1 MSAAKRGRGRP
12 KLHTEPVE
20 RSQVSLPVSV
30 SKRLRKLGGDSLSVG
45 IAKASYRI
53 PDPPKDPK
61 ARYVVV
67 TDKDEISAIKR
78 AGWLDP
84 VGGVINGQWFAEARS
99 LKTYRE
105 SLTTSERP

>member
-1 MSAAKRGRGRP
+1 MTAKRGRGRP

-30 SKRLRKLGGDSLSVG
+30 SKRLRKLGGDSLSNG
-45 IAKASYRI
+45 ITKASYRI

-67 TDKDEISAIKR
+67 TEKDEIAAIKR

-84 VGGVINGQWFAEARS
+84 VGGVINGQWFAEAQS

-105 SLTTSERP
+105 SLTTDAGQP